1 MRDEEIDALL
11 LDEIMARWPQVL
23 RVFID
28 WHLHCIAC
36 PITSFHTLPDSA
48 AAHGY
53 PVDQLRAAVLH
64 AINDEPD
71 APPPPAPPPRSGEV
85 QTCRRPAQS
94 DRAGL

>member
-11 LDEIMARWPQVL
+11 LDEIMARWPCVL

-28 WHLHCIAC
+28 WHLHCIVC
-36 PITSFHTLPDSA
+36 PITSFHTLADSA

-64 AINDEPD
+64 AINDEPG
-71 APPPPAPPPRSGEV
+71 APPLPAPP
-85 QTCRRPAQS
+85 RPTA
-94 DRAGL
+94 RLEC